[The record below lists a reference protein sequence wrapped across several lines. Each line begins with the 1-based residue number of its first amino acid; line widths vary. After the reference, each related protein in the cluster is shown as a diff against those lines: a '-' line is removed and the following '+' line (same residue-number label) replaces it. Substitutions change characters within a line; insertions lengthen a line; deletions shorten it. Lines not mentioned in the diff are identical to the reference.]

1 MRCEESI
8 FPSLEMEEERVRE
21 GLGRLKET
29 TQCMALRQLLQQQQQ
44 QQRRQQC
51 GTRRCRNFHDR
62 RMQFMCAAKLRQ
74 HSLATDCEYSQHL
87 CNQSK

>member
-8 FPSLEMEEERVRE
+8 FPSLEIEEEKERRE
-21 GLGRLKET
+21 RETEET

-44 QQRRQQC
+44 QEQRQQC
-51 GTRRCRNFHDR
+51 GTRRCRSCHDM

-74 HSLATDCEYSQHL
+74 HSLAADCEYSQHL